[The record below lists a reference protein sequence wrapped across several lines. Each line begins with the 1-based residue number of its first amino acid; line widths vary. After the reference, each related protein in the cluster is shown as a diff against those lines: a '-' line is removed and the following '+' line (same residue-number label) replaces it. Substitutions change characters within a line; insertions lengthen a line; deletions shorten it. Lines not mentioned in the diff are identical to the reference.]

1 MAQTFPEIEDTETE
15 IATPCFIRGQ
25 LGPILANMAKK
36 LMWDVLGRLEV
47 LSLTPDNCQYF
58 PITLSTFAALF
69 MAVESIQYHA
79 AKESYHT
86 SYDSD
91 ADRAL
96 ERTHALGNE
105 AEGVENLLD
114 FYAHTFGNCH
124 ANMHD
129 PSVSIFQQF
138 AAAAARSASG
148 AEGERERTIEYLRN
162 LKMAIDHARPYL
174 LEKVDDMFTHEKLEK
189 GDMSVYFD
197 RLLAKLFLTRA

>member
-1 MAQTFPEIEDTETE
+1 VAQIFPEIGDTETV

-25 LGPILANMAKK
+25 MGPILAKMAKT

-58 PITLSTFAALF
+58 PIILSTFAVLF

-86 SYDSD
+86 SYDTD
-91 ADRAL
+91 IDRHN
-96 ERTHALGNE
+96 ERIHVLDNE
-105 AEGVENLLD
+105 AEGVENLLN
-114 FYAHTFGNCH
+114 FYANCFGNCH
-124 ANMHD
+124 ANMHE
-129 PSVSIFQQF
+129 PSVSSFQHF

-148 AEGERERTIEYLRN
+148 VEGERERTIEYLQSI
-162 LKMAIDHARPYL
+162 KMAIDHARPYL
-174 LEKVDDMFTHEKLEK
+174 LSKIDNMSRNEKLEK

-197 RLLAKLFLTRA
+197 RLLAKLFLTKA